1 MDHKT
6 QNNDVYLQLW
16 LFPRGLI
23 SGQQQVCKYG
33 KNIFNINISKKTRG
47 GGVNTEHE
55 PLKMY
60 MYLITKFY
68 KFMSKHFQHLIFTNN
83 RFQ

>member
-1 MDHKT
+1 MDIHKFTTLLIFLHLTGVFLYAFEFHGHKT
-6 QNNDVYLQLW
+6 PNNDVYLQLW

-47 GGVNTEHE
+47 GGKYRT
-55 PLKMY
+55 
-60 MYLITKFY
+60 
-68 KFMSKHFQHLIFTNN
+68 
-83 RFQ
+83 